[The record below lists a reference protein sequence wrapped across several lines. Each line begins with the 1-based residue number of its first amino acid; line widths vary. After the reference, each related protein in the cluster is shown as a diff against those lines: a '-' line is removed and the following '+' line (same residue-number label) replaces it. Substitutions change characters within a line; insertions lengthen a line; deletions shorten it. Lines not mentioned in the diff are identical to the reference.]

1 MITLVEWKTKEA
13 KITSNN
19 KSEFINLED
28 QSTTRVILLAYN
40 DKDAI
45 LKEAENL
52 RFRKFKKPSNQKIY
66 DKEKR
71 KKLEYLDPKIIK
83 YEEKEFFNANEIE
96 KYEGGTFETILT
108 ESEINLCAY
117 SLLNSM
123 KLKSSFPYLSEKLP
137 LSIYPP
143 LEEETAIFYLLKYE
157 YILEVVP
164 LHSRSRSKENYKNIM
179 DRVIRQYSTP
189 VEDIREYYGESI
201 AIYFEWCNFMAKW
214 LLVPGVIALILFI
227 FEKTLANTQ
236 TISYYNGLF
245 SFGIAI
251 WAPLL
256 LIYWNRRTNELSV
269 EWDNYNLNI
278 SPIDLRQQF
287 KGEIIVNPHTDRESL
302 DYPSSQRLIIFY

>member
-1 MITLVEWKTKEA
+1 MSTTVMITLVEWKTKEA

-52 RFRKFKKPSNQKIY
+52 RFRKFKKPTNQKIY

-83 YEEKEFFNANEIE
+83 YEEKEFLNTHEIE
-96 KYEGGTFETILT
+96 KYEGGTFESILT

-123 KLKSSFPYLSEKLP
+123 KLKSSFPHLSEKLP
-137 LSIYPP
+137 LGIYPP

-157 YILEVVP
+157 YVLEVVP
-164 LHSRSRSKENYKNIM
+164 LHSRSRSKENHK
-179 DRVIRQYSTP
+179 
-189 VEDIREYYGESI
+189 
-201 AIYFEWCNFMAKW
+201 
-214 LLVPGVIALILFI
+214 
-227 FEKTLANTQ
+227 
-236 TISYYNGLF
+236 
-245 SFGIAI
+245 
-251 WAPLL
+251 
-256 LIYWNRRTNELSV
+256 
-269 EWDNYNLNI
+269 
-278 SPIDLRQQF
+278 
-287 KGEIIVNPHTDRESL
+287 
-302 DYPSSQRLIIFY
+302 